1 MSYLPQIESRLTHLG
16 FFEKINK
23 ANKNIS
29 ATATPCAQFC
39 NQKTRRISGK
49 GPSCVATAL
58 LLARPCPCLIQIES
72 TAYMALH
79 QSNNPTSG
87 MKSQQPGGGRGVSQ
101 CSSVRLCSN
110 CSPLGPT
117 LPLSYLPQIESPGT
131 YTSCLLFKPYLSSFA
146 FFPFFVVGIFGVFI
160 VGTGE
165 PPRPGAPY
173 WDIVPN
179 LTD

>member
-1 MSYLPQIESRLTHLG
+1 MTSTQTSLAYGLCSLPMSYLPQIESRLALLR
-16 FFEKINK
+16 FFETINK
-23 ANKNIS
+23 ADKNIS
-29 ATATPCAQFC
+29 ATATPCTQLC
-39 NQKTRRISGK
+39 DQKSRRISVK

-101 CSSVRLCSN
+101 CLSVRLCSN
-110 CSPLGPT
+110 CSPLGPA

-131 YTSCLLFKPYLSSFA
+131 LALTLLVFYSNHTFPSGLYFHFLLLVDLVCL
-146 FFPFFVVGIFGVFI
+146 
-160 VGTGE
+160 
-165 PPRPGAPY
+165 
-173 WDIVPN
+173 
-179 LTD
+179 